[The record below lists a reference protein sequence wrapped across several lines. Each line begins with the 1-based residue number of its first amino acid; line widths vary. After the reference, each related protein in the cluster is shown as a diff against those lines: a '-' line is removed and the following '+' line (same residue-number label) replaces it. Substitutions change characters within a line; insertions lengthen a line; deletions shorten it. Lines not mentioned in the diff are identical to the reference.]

1 MVGVQ
6 SNGTLHLSGAQIS
19 TPDRG
24 KIAEDVLAYLQQHGV
39 AVEMSPDGLI
49 RSVAE
54 VASALAMHSMLEASA
69 AT

>member
-24 KIAEDVLAYLQQHGV
+24 KIAEDVLAYLKAQRV
-39 AVEMSPDGLI
+39 PVEMVDGLI
-49 RSVAE
+49 CGVAE
-54 VASALAMHSMLEASA
+54 VASAVATHSLLEASA